1 MCITISLTD
10 QDAWDLKYWFVSM
23 MSFLIHLGKQLFLSI
38 FYARYFKAG
47 GCGKKRIDRLVIV
60 VLSGSGCFGYANCD
74 MINIL
79 DLVIAVSKEVRL
91 CG

>member
-23 MSFLIHLGKQLFLSI
+23 MSFLIHLGKQIFLSI

-47 GCGKKRIDRLVIV
+47 DCGEKGLRQV
-60 VLSGSGCFGYANCD
+60 GNCCSVW
-74 MINIL
+74 IWLFWI
-79 DLVIAVSKEVRL
+79 
-91 CG
+91 C